1 MANVKVTINDI
12 QVEVPSTA
20 TVLEAA
26 TKANVDIPRLCFLK
40 GINENSSCRL
50 CVVEIQGMR
59 GLKNSCTVQ
68 VSDGMVVRTNTEKVL
83 RAVKTNL
90 QLLAG
95 NHKFECWKCPR
106 EHNCELLRLLRKY
119 NIENR
124 IGEDPTFSK
133 KDQIINI
140 SEALVIDSSKCVLC
154 GRCIAACEKLAG
166 TSVLDYNYRGSKT
179 YVGPALNFPID
190 KAGCIYCGKCIQAC
204 PTGALKEKDGISL
217 AQEYVNNKDYY
228 TVACIAPAVRSAL
241 GEEFGYHIGEFNAE
255 KKAYSALRALGVDDI
270 TDVNFAA
277 DVTIMEEGTE
287 LIGRLNKHLN
297 GEEAVLPMFT
307 SCSPGWIRFIEIY
320 YPHLLKHLSTTKSP
334 QQIQGALIKHYYA
347 EKIGVDKDKI
357 KVISIMPCSC
367 KKYEAS
373 REEMVTDGLKDVD
386 VVLTTR
392 EFARWI
398 KMNDINFNDLE
409 DYTPTSPLAKYTGAS
424 VIFGAT
430 GGVMEAA
437 LRTVKDV
444 LEKTDNKQVDIT
456 ELRGVDNIKEAT
468 LTIDGKELT
477 VAVVHG
483 GAHIKE
489 MLKRIEENP
498 NKYAFVEFMGC
509 TGGCVNGGGQPIV
522 PSYIADNVD
531 VREMR
536 AKILYDIDKET
547 PLRKSHENP
556 FVIELYKD
564 FLKEPNSEMAH
575 HLLHTTYFPKGLYER

>member
-26 TKANVDIPRLCFLK
+26 NVAGVDIPRLCFLK

-106 EHNCELLRLLRKY
+106 ESNCELLRLLRKY
-119 NIENR
+119 NIENK
-124 IGEDPTFSK
+124 IGEDPTFSRK
-133 KDQIINI
+133 EQVTNI
-140 SEALVIDSSKCVLC
+140 SDALVIDSSKCVLC
-154 GRCIAACEKLAG
+154 GRCISACEKLAG
-166 TSVLDYNYRGSKT
+166 TSVLDFNYRGSKT
-179 YVGPALNFPID
+179 YVGPALNYPID

-217 AQEYVNNKDYY
+217 AEEYVSNKEYY
-228 TVACIAPAVRSAL
+228 TVACIAPAVRASL

-255 KKAYSALRALGVDDI
+255 KKAYSALKALGVDDI

-287 LIGRLNKHLN
+287 FIGRLNKYLN
-297 GEEAVLPMFT
+297 GDETVLPMFT

-320 YPHLLKHLSTTKSP
+320 YPHMLSHLSSTKSP

-347 EKIGVDKDKI
+347 KKIGVDPQKV

-367 KKYEAS
+367 KKYEAN
-373 REEMVTDGLKDVD
+373 REEMVTDGLKDID

-398 KMNDINFNDLE
+398 KKNDINFNDLE
-409 DYTPTSPLAKYTGAS
+409 DYVPTSPLAKYTGAS

-456 ELRGVDNIKEAT
+456 PVRGMDDIKEAT
-468 LTIDGKELT
+468 MTIDGKELT

-489 MLKRIEENP
+489 MLKRIEDNP
-498 NKYAFVEFMGC
+498 GKYAFVEFMGC

-522 PSYIADNVD
+522 PSYIADNID
-531 VREMR
+531 VRELR
-536 AKILYDIDKET
+536 AKVLYNIDKET

-556 FVIELYKD
+556 YVMELYKE
-564 FLKEPNSEMAH
+564 FLKEPNSEIAH
-575 HLLHTTYFPKGLYER
+575 HLLHTKYTKKGLYE